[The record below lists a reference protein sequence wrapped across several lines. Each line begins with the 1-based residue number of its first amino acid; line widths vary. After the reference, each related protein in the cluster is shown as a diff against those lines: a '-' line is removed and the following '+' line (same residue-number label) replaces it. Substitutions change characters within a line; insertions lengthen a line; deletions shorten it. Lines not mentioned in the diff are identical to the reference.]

1 MGTGPAQPA
10 GLPAGLGFSPSL
22 GISDILSCLG
32 EAGSQGPHGDGP
44 ELRPSGEPGR
54 TPEPGTPRAATLGP
68 LSLSSPICHGKP
80 LA

>member
-32 EAGSQGPHGDGP
+32 EAGSQRGPTEMGP
-44 ELRPSGEPGR
+44 SCVRPGSR
-54 TPEPGTPRAATLGP
+54 DGP
-68 LSLSSPICHGKP
+68 LSPAHRELRRSAPS
-80 LA
+80 L